1 MKRVLSLVLALSMV
15 MSMFTFSFAGTS
27 LKDVA
32 GTEYESAVEALVELG
47 VVNGYDDGTF
57 LPENVVSRAEMAKLL
72 VVAAGLAPAAE
83 LAEGTTRFSDVA
95 ADHWATGYINV
106 AAEYG
111 YIMGD
116 PDGSFRPD
124 DTVSYAEAITM
135 ALRVLGYKTVVEA
148 KGTWPTNYIAKAE
161 ELDLLE
167 DITYGTYATG
177 AKRGNVALLIW
188 NMLREDMWDVYS
200 ESEGDGLTYGK
211 SEPMLNKKFKDYRY
225 YTTTFDS
232 YTIGAEAEITVNVG
246 GVSGDSYEYTKPDFY
261 TYVPGSEVEVL
272 VNIKDDVLL
281 SMVETDEYKYLAGG
295 RTTIEEEYDEA
306 AKNAIWN
313 TQYSYAF
320 TRIDGKAIV
329 DATRLVVDSEYV
341 YEIDTTSTKR
351 LKYNGSNSLNY
362 EAFEDQVVLKDGEFA
377 SVKDLE
383 VGDVWSKVTVN
394 GTTEDAKTFYMI
406 SGAEGEGKL
415 TKLVEESFE
424 SNDNHKYYVATIDG
438 EEVLVDVDAVYFV
451 EEDDEDPANNALVAD
466 TAKHSDMKN
475 EVVTYVTDFLGQ
487 IVVVT
492 FDGKLNGGDEAT
504 AADESEFFALT
515 GAVERDGSAYTITV
529 ANEDGE
535 QELTFAKGKGNAAWI
550 NGTDYA
556 GYFVIMT
563 LNDDDEIEA
572 LSGDYSGEHTL
583 VLRADKSGE
592 AASFNTILY
601 YNEDGD
607 FYSVS
612 GDAHVEF
619 DEENN
624 KLSGDAV
631 TARVND
637 DTVVVVLVYDDMG
650 TDKPD
655 DDEYRVEFKDIAE
668 LDGMKNDPAV
678 IITDN
683 GASNF
688 ARAKYVVIFDEV
700 SSREDD
706 LVGIVNKVVVNKLG
720 DTVATIVEDR
730 DDEAKDGVEYIL
742 ANGQSIGSDI
752 QFVMYSIEEN
762 KDGEWE
768 LTMTERLANHELRSG
783 ETNHAYIPES
793 TGDENSNVSDD
804 GREAVI
810 TGWSSAKIDLDDEA
824 TKDMLEDA
832 RGIIVNV
839 VLDAD
844 EDPTETQYYV
854 DNYTEVSFA
863 DVKLKELDRF
873 KFIMDGSDVSAV
885 LIIRG
890 MDARA
895 Q

>member
-15 MSMFTFSFAGTS
+15 MSMFTFSFAGTG

-83 LAEGTTRFSDVA
+83 LAEGTTKFSDVA

-161 ELDLLE
+161 ELSLLE

-188 NMLREDMWDVYS
+188 NMLREQMWDVYS

-211 SEPMLNKKFKDYRY
+211 SETMLNKKFKDYRY
-225 YTTTFDS
+225 YVTTFDS

-246 GVSGDSYEYTKPDFY
+246 GVSGDSYEYAKPDFY

-306 AKNAIWN
+306 SKNAIWN
-313 TQYSYAF
+313 TVYSYAF

-351 LKYNGSNSLNY
+351 LKYNGTKSLNY
-362 EAFEDQVVLKDGEFA
+362 EAFEDLVVLKDGEFA

-424 SNDNHKYYVATIDG
+424 SNDNHKYYVATVDG
-438 EEVLVDVDAVYFV
+438 KEVNVDADAVYFV
-451 EEDDEDPANNALVAD
+451 DVEDEDPANNALVAD
-466 TAKHSDMKN
+466 TAKHADMKN
-475 EVVTYVTDFLGQ
+475 EVIDYVTDFLGQ
-487 IVVVT
+487 IVAVT
-492 FDGKLNGGDEAT
+492 FDGKLNKGDEAE
-504 AADESEFFALT
+504 AADESAFFALM

-535 QELTFAKGKGNAAWI
+535 QELTFAKNKGNAAWI

-572 LSGDYSGEHTL
+572 LSGDYSGENTL
-583 VLRADKSGE
+583 VLRADMSGD
-592 AASFNTILY
+592 AANQNKVLY

-612 GDAHVEF
+612 GDAHVTF

-624 KLSGDAV
+624 KLSGDAI

-650 TDKPD
+650 TDKVE
-655 DDEYRVEFKDIAE
+655 DDEYRVEFKGIEE

-678 IITDN
+678 VITDN

-706 LVGIVNKVVVNKLG
+706 LVGIVKDVVTNKLG

-752 QFVMYSIEEN
+752 QFAIYSIEEN

-768 LTMTERLANHELRSG
+768 LTMTERLANHELVSG
-783 ETNHAYIPES
+783 EGNHAYIPES

-810 TGWSSAKIDLDDEA
+810 TGWIGGSKIDLDEEA
-824 TKDMLEDA
+824 TKDILEDA

-873 KFIMDGSDVSAV
+873 KFIMDGSDVAMV

-890 MDARA
+890 MDARN
-895 Q
+895 

>member
-1 MKRVLSLVLALSMV
+1 
-15 MSMFTFSFAGTS
+15 
-27 LKDVA
+27 
-32 GTEYESAVEALVELG
+32 
-47 VVNGYDDGTF
+47 
-57 LPENVVSRAEMAKLL
+57 
-72 VVAAGLAPAAE
+72 
-83 LAEGTTRFSDVA
+83 
-95 ADHWATGYINV
+95 
-106 AAEYG
+106 
-111 YIMGD
+111 
-116 PDGSFRPD
+116 
-124 DTVSYAEAITM
+124 M

-583 VLRADKSGE
+583 VMRADLSGDV
-592 AASFNTILY
+592 ANDYNTILY

-612 GDAHVEF
+612 GDAHVTFE
-619 DEENN
+619 DN
-624 KLSGDAV
+624 KLSGDAL

-650 TDKPD
+650 TEKTD
-655 DDEYRVEFKDIAE
+655 DDEYRVEFKGIEE

-678 IITDN
+678 VITDN

-706 LVGIVNKVVVNKLG
+706 LVGIVKDVVTNKLG
-720 DTVATIVEDR
+720 DTVITLVEDR

-742 ANGQSIGSDI
+742 KGSIDAAAQWI
-752 QFVMYSIEEN
+752 VYSIEEN

-768 LTMTERLANHELRSG
+768 LTVTAELTSG
-783 ETNHAYIPES
+783 ELVSGEQLHGYIPES
-793 TGDENSNVSDD
+793 TGDQNSYVSDD
-804 GREAVI
+804 GREAMLAD
-810 TGWSSAKIDLDDEA
+810 GSKIDLDDED
-824 TKDMLEDA
+824 TKDALEDA
-832 RGIIVNV
+832 RIFIVNV

-844 EDPTETQYYV
+844 EDPTETQYFV
-854 DNYTEVSFA
+854 DNYTEIEYA
-863 DVKLKELDRF
+863 DVKLKELDR
-873 KFIMDGSDVSAV
+873 ISWMVVNGDVEGIV
-885 LIIRG
+885 IIRG